1 MRIFENISIALQFK
15 DKVKQIFVRF
25 RYNCA
30 PGLAFDP
37 KDRVC
42 KWADQVKAC
51 EKMMDEEEKAGVFSC
66 PSAVV
71 KGIYTKHAHPEDCRQ
86 YYVCISGTAR
96 EYGCP
101 LGSVFKITQP
111 DQDGICADPES
122 VPECANYYG
131 DLDFQP
137 EELVKAGVD
146 PEAVGIRTV
155 SSQSASRTSSNN
167 RVTNSFTEIQIN
179 DKAIEEILPEKL
191 IPDLRATPL
200 NFRNRPQAFT
210 EAPKTTTTTTTEAAP
225 VVEEISDDDDDADR
239 PKPAVVK
246 AGEDYYYYYYYY
258 DDDEELPEDA

>member
-1 MRIFENISIALQFK
+1 MSSTC
-15 DKVKQIFVRF
+15 

-51 EKMMDEEEKAGVFSC
+51 EKMMDDEEKASVFTC
-66 PSAVV
+66 PSAVR
-71 KGIYTKHAHPEDCRQ
+71 GIYTKHAHPEDCRQ

-111 DQDGICADPES
+111 DQDGICADPEQ

-146 PEAVGIRTV
+146 PEAVGIRV
-155 SSQSASRTSSNN
+155 NSQSARTSSNN
-167 RVTNSFTEIQIN
+167 RVSNTFTEIQIN
-179 DKAIEEILPEKL
+179 DRPTEEILPERL
-191 IPDLRATPL
+191 IPDLRATPVR
-200 NFRNRPQAFT
+200 FRNRPQPAPIT
-210 EAPKTTTTTTTEAAP
+210 EAPTTTTTTTEAP
-225 VVEEISDDDDDADR
+225 IIDTVDVEDVDDADR

-246 AGEDYYYYYYYY
+246 AGEDYYCKFYSCTQARRA
-258 DDDEELPEDA
+258 DSILSSSCRLLLLL

>member
-1 MRIFENISIALQFK
+1 
-15 DKVKQIFVRF
+15 
-25 RYNCA
+25 
-30 PGLAFDP
+30 
-37 KDRVC
+37 
-42 KWADQVKAC
+42 
-51 EKMMDEEEKAGVFSC
+51 MDEDEKAGVFSC

-111 DQDGICADPES
+111 DQDGICADPET

-146 PEAVGIRTV
+146 PEAVGIRV
-155 SSQSASRTSSNN
+155 NSQSASRTSSN
-167 RVTNSFTEIQIN
+167 RVSNTFTEVQIN
-179 DKAIEEILPEKL
+179 DKVIEEILPERL
-191 IPDLRATPL
+191 LPDLRATPL
-200 NFRNRPQAFT
+200 SFRNRPQSQTIT
-210 EAPKTTTTTTTEAAP
+210 EAPKTTTTTTTEAPAP
-225 VVEEISDDDDDADR
+225 IVAEVDGDDDADR